1 MGVKG
6 ADCGSSILWGQG
18 TGTRWIP
25 AMVLLVASSQS
36 PVLKGNQDR
45 KIRSLVQPGSY
56 PIRNHGM
63 KWKLFTNTF
72 LKVYY
77 VPDTLQGSRLV
88 GERKGLHRNR
98 LGYSKRSQG
107 DCMSREEGVSHCA
120 GEPRKA
126 LQRDDAWARSWKA
139 DLPERRWRSPQ
150 KEWWGG
156 GPQRRALQTSLTELQ
171 SCQDFE

>member
-1 MGVKG
+1 MRTGHRDMVDPSNGVAGGLFPVSCPQRKP
-6 ADCGSSILWGQG
+6 GSKN
-18 TGTRWIP
+18 
-25 AMVLLVASSQS
+25 ME
-36 PVLKGNQDR
+36 
-45 KIRSLVQPGSY
+45 PGSY

-88 GERKGLHRNR
+88 GERKDLHRNR

-107 DCMSREEGVSHCA
+107 DCMSREEGVSHRA
-120 GEPRKA
+120 GKPRKA

-139 DLPERRWRSPQ
+139 DLPESRWRSPQ
-150 KEWWGG
+150 KEWWGE
-156 GPQRRALQTSLTELQ
+156 GPQRWALQTSLTELQ